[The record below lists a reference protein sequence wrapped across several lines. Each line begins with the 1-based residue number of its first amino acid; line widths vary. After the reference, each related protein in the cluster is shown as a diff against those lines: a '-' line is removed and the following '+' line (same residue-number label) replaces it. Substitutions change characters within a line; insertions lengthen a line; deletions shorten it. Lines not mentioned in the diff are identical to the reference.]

1 MFYTSKATISVY
13 LKEEPNMKH
22 LTTAV
27 LLTALTA
34 TGLGVMTPVL
44 AEQHGRHGMGMMQQ
58 GGGWKATLSEK
69 QQIQVSNLKLDYKKK
84 KYPLK
89 TKIKQIKVELP
100 LLITTKKP
108 NQKTIKN
115 KIDQIVKLKA
125 KKIRL
130 RANHKIAVRKVINE
144 QQRVK
149 FDMKILKKDYHG
161 KKKGHYG
168 HH

>member
-1 MFYTSKATISVY
+1 
-13 LKEEPNMKH
+13 MKH

-44 AEQHGRHGMGMMQQ
+44 AEQHGRRGMGMGMMQQ

-69 QQIQVSNLKLDYKKK
+69 QQIQVSTLKLDYKKK

-89 TKIKQIKVELP
+89 IKIKQLKVELA
-100 LLITTKKP
+100 LLMATDKP
-108 NQKTIKN
+108 NQKAINN

-125 KKIRL
+125 QKMRL
-130 RANHKIAVRKVINE
+130 RANHKIAVRKVLNE
-144 QQRVK
+144 QQRVR
-149 FDMKILKKDYHG
+149 FDMKILKKAYHG
-161 KKKGHYG
+161 KKRGHYG
-168 HH
+168 HR

>member
-1 MFYTSKATISVY
+1 
-13 LKEEPNMKH
+13 MKH

-44 AEQHGRHGMGMMQQ
+44 AEQHGRHGMGMMHQ

-69 QQIQVSNLKLDYKKK
+69 QQIQVSTLKLDYKKK

-89 TKIKQIKVELP
+89 TKIKQLKVELA
-100 LLITTKKP
+100 LLMTTDKP
-108 NQKTIKN
+108 NQKAINN

-125 KKIRL
+125 QKMRL
-130 RANHKIAVRKVINE
+130 KANHKIAVRKVLNE
-144 QQRVK
+144 QQRVR
-149 FDMKILKKDYHG
+149 FDMKILKKAYHG

-168 HH
+168 HR

>member
-1 MFYTSKATISVY
+1 
-13 LKEEPNMKH
+13 MKH

-44 AEQHGRHGMGMMQQ
+44 AEQHGRHGMGMMHQ

-69 QQIQVSNLKLDYKKK
+69 QQIQVSTLKLDYKKK

-89 TKIKQIKVELP
+89 TKIKQLKVELA
-100 LLITTKKP
+100 LLMATDKP
-108 NQKTIKN
+108 NQKAINN

-125 KKIRL
+125 QKMRL
-130 RANHKIAVRKVINE
+130 RANHKIAVRKVLNE

-149 FDMKILKKDYHG
+149 FDMKILKKAYHC
-161 KKKGHYG
+161 KKKGHFG
-168 HH
+168 HR